1 MQKQFIFVI
10 LVSII
15 VAIFALTNAT
25 VMTVRLFFWTYQL
38 SGSLVIL
45 ISVALGAL
53 LVLVFGLYKSV
64 KTQFTMRNLGNEVKT
79 LKASQETLT
88 TSNAAYQQEIER
100 LKAEVNTLQNT
111 LVRKP
116 VEIVEVVEKTEH

>member
-15 VAIFALTNAT
+15 VAIFALTNAE

-64 KTQFTMRNLGNEVKT
+64 KTKFTLRNLNNEVVS
-79 LKASQETLT
+79 LKASNENLN
-88 TSNAAYQQEIER
+88 SKNKALEQEIER

-111 LVRKP
+111 VVQKP
-116 VEIVEVVEKTEH
+116 VILEKTEY

>member
-15 VAIFALTNAT
+15 VAIFALTNAE

-64 KTQFTMRNLGNEVKT
+64 RTKFTLRNLNNEVVS
-79 LKASQETLT
+79 LKASNENLN
-88 TSNAAYQQEIER
+88 SKNKALEQEIER

-111 LVRKP
+111 VVQKP
-116 VEIVEVVEKTEH
+116 VILEKTEN

>member
-15 VAIFALTNAT
+15 VAIFALTNAE

-38 SGSLVIL
+38 SGSLIIL

-64 KTQFTMRNLGNEVKT
+64 KTKFTLRNLNNEVVS
-79 LKASQETLT
+79 LKASNENLN
-88 TSNAAYQQEIER
+88 SKNKALEQEIER

-111 LVRKP
+111 VVQKP
-116 VEIVEVVEKTEH
+116 VILEKTEN

>member
-15 VAIFALTNAT
+15 VAIFALTNAE

-53 LVLVFGLYKSV
+53 LVLMFGLYKSV
-64 KTQFTMRNLGNEVKT
+64 KTKFTLRNLNNEVVS
-79 LKASQETLT
+79 LKASNENLN
-88 TSNAAYQQEIER
+88 SKNKALEQEIER

-111 LVRKP
+111 AVQKP
-116 VEIVEVVEKTEH
+116 VILEKTEN

>member
-15 VAIFALTNAT
+15 VAIFALTNAE

-64 KTQFTMRNLGNEVKT
+64 KTKFTLRNLNNEVVS
-79 LKASQETLT
+79 LKASNENLN
-88 TSNAAYQQEIER
+88 SKNKALEQEIER
-100 LKAEVNTLQNT
+100 LKAVVNTLQNT
-111 LVRKP
+111 VVQKP
-116 VEIVEVVEKTEH
+116 VILEKTEN

>member
-15 VAIFALTNAT
+15 VAIFALTNAE

-53 LVLVFGLYKSV
+53 LVLMFGLYKSV
-64 KTQFTMRNLGNEVKT
+64 KTKFTLRNLNNEVVS
-79 LKASQETLT
+79 LKASNENLN
-88 TSNAAYQQEIER
+88 SKNKALEQEIER

-111 LVRKP
+111 AVQKP
-116 VEIVEVVEKTEH
+116 VIVEKTEN

>member
-15 VAIFALTNAT
+15 VAIFALTNAE

-64 KTQFTMRNLGNEVKT
+64 KTKFTLRNLNNEVVS
-79 LKASQETLT
+79 LKASNENLNSKNKALEQEV
-88 TSNAAYQQEIER
+88 ER

-111 LVRKP
+111 VVQKP
-116 VEIVEVVEKTEH
+116 VILEKTEN

>member
-15 VAIFALTNAT
+15 VAIFALTNAE

-64 KTQFTMRNLGNEVKT
+64 KTKFTLRNLNNEVVS
-79 LKASQETLT
+79 LKASNENLN
-88 TSNAAYQQEIER
+88 SKNKALEQEIER

-111 LVRKP
+111 VVQKP
-116 VEIVEVVEKTEH
+116 VIVEKTEN

>member
-15 VAIFALTNAT
+15 VAIFALTNAE

-53 LVLVFGLYKSV
+53 LVLAFGLYKSV
-64 KTQFTMRNLGNEVKT
+64 KTKFTLRNLNNEVVS
-79 LKASQETLT
+79 LKASNENLN
-88 TSNAAYQQEIER
+88 SKNKALEQEIER

-111 LVRKP
+111 AVQKP
-116 VEIVEVVEKTEH
+116 VIVEKTEN

>member
-15 VAIFALTNAT
+15 VAIFALTNAE

-53 LVLVFGLYKSV
+53 LVLLFGLYKSV
-64 KTQFTMRNLGNEVKT
+64 KTKFTLRNLNNEVVS
-79 LKASQETLT
+79 LKASNENLN
-88 TSNAAYQQEIER
+88 SKNKALEQEIER

-111 LVRKP
+111 VVQKP
-116 VEIVEVVEKTEH
+116 VILEKTET

>member
-15 VAIFALTNAT
+15 VAIFALTNAE

-53 LVLVFGLYKSV
+53 LVLLFGLYKSV
-64 KTQFTMRNLGNEVKT
+64 KTKFTLRNLNNEVVS
-79 LKASQETLT
+79 LKASNENLN
-88 TSNAAYQQEIER
+88 SKNKALEQEIER

-111 LVRKP
+111 VVQKP
-116 VEIVEVVEKTEH
+116 VILEKTEN

>member
-15 VAIFALTNAT
+15 VAIFALTNAE

-64 KTQFTMRNLGNEVKT
+64 KTKFTLRNLNNEVVS
-79 LKASQETLT
+79 LKASNENLN
-88 TSNAAYQQEIER
+88 SKNKALEQEIER

-111 LVRKP
+111 VVQKP
-116 VEIVEVVEKTEH
+116 VIVDKTEN

>member
-15 VAIFALTNAT
+15 VAIFALTNAE

-64 KTQFTMRNLGNEVKT
+64 KTKFTLRNLNNEVVS
-79 LKASQETLT
+79 LKASNENLN
-88 TSNAAYQQEIER
+88 SKNKALEQEIER

-111 LVRKP
+111 VVQKP
-116 VEIVEVVEKTEH
+116 VILKKTEN

>member
-15 VAIFALTNAT
+15 VAIFALTNAE

-64 KTQFTMRNLGNEVKT
+64 KTKFTLRNLNNEVVS
-79 LKASQETLT
+79 LKASNENLN
-88 TSNAAYQQEIER
+88 SRNKALEQEIER
-100 LKAEVNTLQNT
+100 LKAELNTLQNT
-111 LVRKP
+111 VVQKP
-116 VEIVEVVEKTEH
+116 VILEKTEN

>member
-15 VAIFALTNAT
+15 VAIFALTNAE

-64 KTQFTMRNLGNEVKT
+64 KTKFTLRNLNNEVVS
-79 LKASQETLT
+79 LKASNENLN
-88 TSNAAYQQEIER
+88 SKNKALEQEIER

-111 LVRKP
+111 VVQKP
-116 VEIVEVVEKTEH
+116 VILEKTEN

>member
-15 VAIFALTNAT
+15 VAIFALTNAE

-64 KTQFTMRNLGNEVKT
+64 KTKFTLRNLNNEVVS
-79 LKASQETLT
+79 LKASNENLN
-88 TSNAAYQQEIER
+88 SKNKALEQEIER

-111 LVRKP
+111 AVQKP
-116 VEIVEVVEKTEH
+116 VILEKTEN

>member
-15 VAIFALTNAT
+15 VAIFALTNAE

-64 KTQFTMRNLGNEVKT
+64 KTKFTLRNLNNEVVS
-79 LKASQETLT
+79 LKASNENLN
-88 TSNAAYQQEIER
+88 SKNKALEQEIER

-111 LVRKP
+111 VVQQP
-116 VEIVEVVEKTEH
+116 VILEKTEN

>member
-15 VAIFALTNAT
+15 VAIFALTNAE
-25 VMTVRLFFWTYQL
+25 VITVRLFFWTYQL

-64 KTQFTMRNLGNEVKT
+64 KTKFTLRNLNNEVVS
-79 LKASQETLT
+79 LKASNENLN
-88 TSNAAYQQEIER
+88 SKNKALEQEIER

-111 LVRKP
+111 VVQKP
-116 VEIVEVVEKTEH
+116 VILEKTEN

>member
-1 MQKQFIFVI
+1 MQKQFFFVI

-15 VAIFALTNAT
+15 VAIFALTNAE

-64 KTQFTMRNLGNEVKT
+64 KTKFTLRNLNNEVVS
-79 LKASQETLT
+79 LKASNENLN
-88 TSNAAYQQEIER
+88 SKNKALEQEIER

-111 LVRKP
+111 AVQKP
-116 VEIVEVVEKTEH
+116 VILEKTEN

>member
-15 VAIFALTNAT
+15 VAIFALTNAE

-64 KTQFTMRNLGNEVKT
+64 KAKFTLRNLNNEVVS
-79 LKASQETLT
+79 LKASNENLN
-88 TSNAAYQQEIER
+88 SKNKALEQEIER

-111 LVRKP
+111 VVQKP
-116 VEIVEVVEKTEH
+116 VILEKTEN

>member
-15 VAIFALTNAT
+15 VAIFALTNAE

-64 KTQFTMRNLGNEVKT
+64 KTKFTLRNLNNEVAS
-79 LKASQETLT
+79 LKATNESLNTKNKVFE
-88 TSNAAYQQEIER
+88 QEIER

-111 LVRKP
+111 VIQKP
-116 VEIVEVVEKTEH
+116 VVVEKTEN

>member
-15 VAIFALTNAT
+15 VAIFALTNAE

-64 KTQFTMRNLGNEVKT
+64 KTKFTLRNLNNEVVS
-79 LKASQETLT
+79 LKASNENLN
-88 TSNAAYQQEIER
+88 SRNKALEQEIER

-111 LVRKP
+111 VVQKP
-116 VEIVEVVEKTEH
+116 VILEKTEN

>member
-15 VAIFALTNAT
+15 VAIFALTNAE

-64 KTQFTMRNLGNEVKT
+64 KTKFTLRNLNNEVVS
-79 LKASQETLT
+79 LKASNENL
-88 TSNAAYQQEIER
+88 NLKNKALEQEIER

-111 LVRKP
+111 VVQKP
-116 VEIVEVVEKTEH
+116 VIVE

>member
-15 VAIFALTNAT
+15 VAIFALTNAE

-64 KTQFTMRNLGNEVKT
+64 KTKFTLRNLNNEVVS
-79 LKASQETLT
+79 LKASNENLN
-88 TSNAAYQQEIER
+88 SKNKALEQEIER

-111 LVRKP
+111 AVQKP
-116 VEIVEVVEKTEH
+116 VIVEKTEN